1 MPLDEYAA
9 KRRFADTPEP
19 PPSVRSSNP
28 AAKPCFCVQRHDATR
43 LHYDFRLE
51 IDGVLKSW
59 AIPKGPSLDPA
70 VKVFAA
76 HVEDHPLEYGDFE
89 GNIPAGNYGGGSVML
104 WDRGTFD
111 LLGDLAAEAQ
121 LARGDLKFRLHG
133 EKLKGDFAI
142 VHMKARPKGKGNEWL
157 LIKKRDQFATADW
170 DVEALAYSVLSG
182 RTQEEIARN
191 LPARRTKC
199 ETAGA
204 ADRVWDTSPPARR
217 ARGGKALPDG
227 RGSDQNRDVNPSRDR
242 EKLRKNAPASG
253 RWQAEAC
260 PTIADKQPAALWDR
274 RFRLST
280 DFFSAS
286 EAAILSKL
294 KGAHLA
300 EMPASIEPM
309 MAMLADRVPRGE
321 GWLFEVKWDGVR
333 AIAFLDNEEV
343 RLQSRSGLRCERQYP
358 ELAVMPHHIAA
369 SQAVIDGEI
378 AVLDAKGVSQFHLIQ
393 PRIANTDPNTI
404 AHLVRSTPVI
414 YFAFDLLCLDG
425 YDLRGVALDKRR
437 ELLNKVLTPGPA
449 IRLSDVFPGAGEE
462 LLEAARENGLE
473 GIVAKRAGST
483 YESRRSREWLKIKI
497 VGEQEFVI
505 GGFTEPQGD
514 RDYFGALVLGVHQDG
529 ELRWVGNVGTG
540 FDQKLLAVLHARLQ
554 PLIAKKCPFAQRPKP
569 DRGITWVKP
578 LLVCQVKYGNWT
590 PDDHLRAPVF
600 VGLRNDVE
608 AAGVTREA
616 VREAAGDA
624 APAKAGDLLSGSPK
638 EATLP
643 IDGHTLKFT
652 NLGKLYYPGD
662 GVTKRDVLNYYAAV
676 TDLILPH
683 LLDRPLSLKRYPN
696 GIREPFF
703 FQKDTPGTYPG
714 WLRTELIDEI
724 HYVFASDR
732 ASLLYLVNLGCID
745 HNPAMSRW
753 GSLDH
758 PDFILVDLDPQE
770 CSYDLIVEA
779 AVLVKGV
786 LDQIGLVG
794 YPKTTGGDGMH
805 VYVPIEPV
813 YSFEEAR
820 TFAELIA
827 RLVTHQK
834 PHLFTTPRTVAKRQK
849 NRVYFDYL
857 QIAKS
862 KTIAAPYVLRAYE
875 GAPVATPLE
884 WAEVI
889 PGLHPKQF
897 HIHNARERFRR
908 KGDLF
913 RGVLERPQ
921 NLYEPLGRLEKLF
934 R

>member
-1 MPLDEYAA
+1 MSLDEYAA
-9 KRRFADTPEP
+9 KRRFQKTPEP
-19 PPSVRSSNP
+19 PPSTRSSNP
-28 AAKPCFCVQRHDATR
+28 AAKPYFCVQRHDATR

-51 IDGVLKSW
+51 IGGVLKSW
-59 AIPKGPSLDPA
+59 AVPKGPSLDPA

-104 WDRGTFD
+104 WDRGAFD
-111 LLGDLAAEAQ
+111 LLGDVAAEAQ

-142 VHMKARPKGKGNEWL
+142 VLMKGKKKGNEWL
-157 LIKKRDQFATADW
+157 LIKKRDEFATVGW

-191 LPARRTKC
+191 LPARQTKRK
-199 ETAGA
+199 TAGA
-204 ADRVWDTSPPARR
+204 ADRVWASSPPAKR
-217 ARGGKALPDG
+217 ARVSTPLAGKPGNSPLAGESAGPPKAQALAQQRGTDAFVGHG
-227 RGSDQNRDVNPSRDR
+227 RSSDLFSPVTSPERA
-242 EKLRKNAPASG
+242 KAAPARKKASY
-253 RWQAEAC
+253 
-260 PTIADKQPAALWDR
+260 L
-274 RFRLST
+274 LSR
-280 DFFSAS
+280 
-286 EAAILSKL
+286 L
-294 KGAHLA
+294 KGAQLA
-300 EMPASIEPM
+300 EMPAAVEPM

-321 GWLFEVKWDGVR
+321 DWLFEVKWDGVR
-333 AIAFLDNEEV
+333 AVAFLDNEEV

-378 AVLDAKGVSQFHLIQ
+378 AVLNAKGVSQFHLIQ
-393 PRIANTDPNTI
+393 PRIANIDPNTI

-414 YFAFDLLCLDG
+414 YFAFDLLYLDG
-425 YDLRGVALDKRR
+425 YDLRNVALHKRR
-437 ELLNKVLTPGPA
+437 ELLQKVLTPGPA
-449 IRLSDVFPGAGEE
+449 IRLSDAWAGGGED

-473 GIVAKRAGST
+473 GIVAKHAPSM
-483 YESRRSREWLKIKI
+483 YESRRSREWLKIKLAS
-497 VGEQEFVI
+497 EQEFVI

-514 RDYFGALVLGVHQDG
+514 RDYFGALVLGVHKDG

-540 FDQKLLAVLHARLQ
+540 FDQKLLAGLYARLQ
-554 PLIAKKCPFAQRPKP
+554 PLITPACPFAERPKP

-578 LLVCQVKYGNWT
+578 ELVCQVKYANWT

-600 VGLRNDVE
+600 VGLRHDVQAPGVVRE
-608 AAGVTREA
+608 VTREVA
-616 VREAAGDA
+616 SEKAA
-624 APAKAGDLLSGSPK
+624 DLLPGSPK

-652 NLGKLYYPGD
+652 NLAKLYYPGD
-662 GVTKRDVLNYYAAV
+662 GVAKRDVLNYYAAV
-676 TDLILPH
+676 ADLILPH

-696 GIREPFF
+696 GIREQFF
-703 FQKDTPGTYPG
+703 FQKDTPGTYPA
-714 WLRTELIDEI
+714 WLRTESIDEI
-724 HYVFASDR
+724 NYVFARDR

-753 GSLDH
+753 GSLEH
-758 PDFILVDLDPQE
+758 PDFILIDLDPQE

-779 AVLVKGV
+779 ALLVKRV

-794 YPKTTGGDGMH
+794 YPKTTGGGGMH
-805 VYVPIEPV
+805 VYVPVEPV
-813 YSFEEAR
+813 YTFEEAR

-827 RLVTHQK
+827 RVVTHQK
-834 PHLFTTPRTVAKRQK
+834 PHLFTTPRMVAKRQK

-857 QIAKS
+857 QIGKS

-897 HIHNARERFRR
+897 HIHNARERFRQ
-908 KGDLF
+908 KGDLL

-921 NLYEPLGRLEKLF
+921 NLYEALGRLEKLF